1 MASFVWYSAL
11 NGTRKQ
17 ENLSRDN
24 WFRVPGSGAAH
35 VIHVKRHCGGLL
47 ALRLAGEGAV
57 EITEEALR
65 ERLAETGLTLPWER
79 SEACEA

>member
-17 ENLSRDN
+17 ENLGRDN
-24 WFRVPGSGAAH
+24 WFRVPGSGDAH
-35 VIHVKRHCGGLL
+35 TVHVKRHCGGLL
-47 ALRLAGEGAV
+47 ALRLVGQGAV

-65 ERLAETGLTLPWER
+65 ERLAETGLTLPWE
-79 SEACEA
+79 EME